1 MPKKPKTYDFEEI
14 MSLTDEQKR
23 QVIPQLASVANQRLR
38 ELEKQ
43 GETRWAY
50 VRAAKDL
57 ALPKGATP
65 RFSYSTTKLKRKS
78 CFRQLLIKY
87 PPFSKLR
94 KLDSNRNTSDQ

>member
-50 VRAAKDL
+50 ERVIKDL
-57 ALPKGATP
+57 ALPKRGNSSFFLFNNEAETE
-65 RFSYSTTKLKRKS
+65 SS
-78 CFRQLLIKY
+78 
-87 PPFSKLR
+87 LR
-94 KLDSNRNTSDQ
+94 

>member
-43 GETRWAY
+43 GETR
-50 VRAAKDL
+50 
-57 ALPKGATP
+57 P
-65 RFSYSTTKLKRKS
+65 RSSKRGNS
-78 CFRQLLIKY
+78 SFFL
-87 PPFSKLR
+87 FNNEAETESSLR
-94 KLDSNRNTSDQ
+94 